1 VKITNVTTKI
11 RPIKKLFIIG
21 KNDFESLFKIISE
34 ISNDIDAAFNLILP
48 DDELLWS
55 DTTQEFVARHDPD
68 IIFNFS
74 EIDNERLKSHFDVV
88 SVTPND
94 YQWKIAKFG
103 TQLMSFTQLPKL
115 AERFGV
121 TLPAQVYAANR
132 LDTGPRCLFNAINFG
147 FVRDPADLHWENS
160 IFSSVSVEPVPDEK
174 SIEELIFD
182 RDSNFLTLSSFLGT
196 TTGQGSSIYEKDFNR
211 EKYFHRGRYIF
222 VSPVD
227 NISGIAY
234 FWNMRATHGWS
245 EISWVP
251 LELVKSLKDA
261 AIDFE
266 AVVFVDDFSQKSIV
280 EIFPSNKLLRL
291 NRYYFSGAND
301 RWKNF
306 EHTQVI
312 ALTDRQFTVHH
323 PQTLSF
329 SDIGIGGGFVI
340 EVRGLTELA
349 YSARASSWKLFEDKS
364 QFADLF
370 SHKFR
375 RISRFGLACY
385 HLDLSF
391 NHSDLFISLDLP
403 GFQDIINNHLNAL
416 YLEASKTNKSSLL
429 EQLLSLMGGVEGIH
443 LISSR
448 TIFSLLMSMTPT
460 VRTEKAIQKII
471 GGDPNGDATERIM
484 ELVSQARDSGA
495 LVFPETSHT
504 AEELSN
510 KASIKK
516 NDKPDFFIR
525 LQKLYDRKIFLRGKN
540 FPCMHCGS
548 RIWIPLES
556 IQRVNYCPECGN
568 ETSIPVHN
576 EGIATNDYF
585 RLNQLI
591 VRAADQG
598 QLATALTVNFFAQ
611 QKYRVFDFISNL
623 EIKKLEKTETD
634 IDLIL
639 RMGTRMGIAE
649 CKTYGG
655 FEERQ
660 VQSLLEMTSLLKYNF
675 AVFSSLLPRKSS
687 ELTATENFIRKMN
700 VKIPVFILSAEAIF
714 SPENFRI
721 GKYFEARTIRD
732 DFFSGPIILG

>member
-1 VKITNVTTKI
+1 MKIKNITTKI
-11 RPIKKLFIIG
+11 RPIKKLFILG

-34 ISNDIDAAFNLILP
+34 ISREIDAAFNLILP

-55 DTTQEFVARHDPD
+55 DITQEFIARHDPD
-68 IIFNFS
+68 LIFNFS
-74 EIDNERLKSHFDVV
+74 QIDNERLKSHFDVV

-94 YQWKIAKFG
+94 GQWKIAKFG
-103 TQLMSFTQLPKL
+103 TQLMSFTHLPKL

-121 TLPAQVYAANR
+121 TLPARVYAANH
-132 LDTGPRCLFNAINFG
+132 LDTEPRCLFNAINFG

-160 IFSSVSVEPVPDEK
+160 IFSSVSVEPVPDDK
-174 SIEELIFD
+174 SIDELIFD

-196 TTGQGSSIYEKDFNR
+196 AAGQGSSVYEKDFNL
-211 EKYFHRGRYIF
+211 EKYFHKGRCIF
-222 VSPVD
+222 VTPAD

-251 LELVKSLKDA
+251 LELAKSLKDLA
-261 AIDFE
+261 VDFE
-266 AVVFVDDFSQKSIV
+266 AVVFVDDFSQESIV
-280 EIFPSNKLLRL
+280 EIFPSDKLLRL
-291 NRYYFSGAND
+291 DRYYFSGAND

-306 EHTQVI
+306 EHNQVI
-312 ALTDRQFTVHH
+312 ALTDRHLTVHH
-323 PQTLSF
+323 PQALSF
-329 SDIGIGGGFVI
+329 SDIGIGGAFVM
-340 EVRGLTELA
+340 EVRGLTELS
-349 YSARASSWKLFEDKS
+349 YPARASSWKLFEEKS
-364 QFADLF
+364 SFADLF
-370 SHKFR
+370 AHKFR

-385 HLDLSF
+385 CLDLSF
-391 NHSDLFISLDLP
+391 NHSDLFVSFDVP
-403 GFQDIINNHLNAL
+403 GFCDIINNHFSAL
-416 YLEASKTNKSSLL
+416 CLEASKTNKSSLL
-429 EQLLSLMGGVEGIH
+429 EQLLSLMGGVGGVH
-443 LISSR
+443 LISSE

-471 GGDPNGDATERIM
+471 GGASNGDATERIM
-484 ELVSQARDSGA
+484 ELVSQARGSGA
-495 LVFPETSHT
+495 LVFPEISHT
-504 AEELSN
+504 AEELSS

-516 NDKPDFFIR
+516 KDKPDFFIR

-556 IQRVNYCPECGN
+556 IQGINYCPECGN

-576 EGIATNDYF
+576 EGIAANDYF

-611 QKYRVFDFISNL
+611 QNYRVFDFISNL
-623 EIKKLEKTETD
+623 EIRRLENTETD

-639 RMGTRMGIAE
+639 RIGMRLGVAE

-655 FEERQ
+655 FDECQ
-660 VQSLLEMTSLLKYNF
+660 IQSLLEMACLLKYNF
-675 AVFSSLLPRKSS
+675 AVFSSLLPSKSG
-687 ELTATENFIRKMN
+687 ELMAVEDFIRKMN
-700 VKIPVFILSAEAIF
+700 VKIPVFILSAGAIF
-714 SPENFRI
+714 SPENFKI
-721 GKYFEARTIRD
+721 GKYFEAREIRG
-732 DFFSGPIILG
+732 DFPSGPIILG